1 VKLRKLILATAI
13 TLSAGGLA
21 APAVTSATPAAAASG
36 NQICY
41 SNPPGTGYACVNA
54 WNGGP
59 FVKVYTLGAG
69 NNDFTMISLGNGNY
83 GLKDTGNN
91 NWAGNCVGD
100 AYNDPNRADTSLNA
114 CGSGWGTNFTT
125 STSGCP
131 AGWIAFHNNHW
142 NGWLGPP
149 DSYGNG
155 SPFYL
160 NKGAKICFEFFG
172 TA

>member
-1 VKLRKLILATAI
+1 VRLPARAAAILA
-13 TLSAGGLA
+13 A
-21 APAVTSATPAAAASG
+21 AAAVTGLTFSTAHAASG

-41 SNPPGTGYACVNA
+41 SNPIGQHYACLNA

-69 NNDFTMISLGNGNY
+69 NNDFTMINLGGGNV
-83 GLKDTGNN
+83 GLEDSGDNP
-91 NWAGNCVGD
+91 WASNCVGD
-100 AYNDPNRADTSLNA
+100 AYNDQNHADTSLDA

-142 NGWLGPP
+142 NAWLGPP

-160 NKGAKICFEFFG
+160 NKPNKICFEFFG